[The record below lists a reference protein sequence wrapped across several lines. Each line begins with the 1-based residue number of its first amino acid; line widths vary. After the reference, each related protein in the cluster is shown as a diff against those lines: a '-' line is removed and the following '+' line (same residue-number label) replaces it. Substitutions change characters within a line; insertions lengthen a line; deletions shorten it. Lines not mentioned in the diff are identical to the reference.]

1 MQAQFY
7 KYSSISQLK
16 IYNVL
21 WTLGKFSI
29 PLKVLNISKQLIT
42 AAKEETRQALQADK
56 YRTSWMSIAQWS
68 RNLGWHLYMIL

>member
-29 PLKVLNISKQLIT
+29 PLKVLNISKQLIM

-56 YRTSWMSIAQWS
+56 YRTSWMSRAQWS